1 MIMTIK
7 LDTALKLNV
16 VLKSI
21 IDNTDLKI
29 DPLFK
34 FKLLGI
40 MKNLEIPISNFEAIR
55 NEKIREYGK
64 EDKDGNFSILKEDV
78 ENMEKFVKDIDAL
91 VDSDV
96 EVNIQALKV
105 TDVFNKG
112 LPADYLVGLYPIIE
126 EQIMYS
132 WQINQIL
139 ERNNFVI
146 CEEDYKDIS
155 NPIENP
161 QIINV
166 RYDTF
171 TDSFRISTTDE
182 YLWNFKVKR
191 Y

>member
-78 ENMEKFVKDIDAL
+78 ENMEKFVKDIDVL

-126 EQIMYS
+126 E
-132 WQINQIL
+132 
-139 ERNNFVI
+139 
-146 CEEDYKDIS
+146 
-155 NPIENP
+155 
-161 QIINV
+161 
-166 RYDTF
+166 
-171 TDSFRISTTDE
+171 
-182 YLWNFKVKR
+182 
-191 Y
+191 